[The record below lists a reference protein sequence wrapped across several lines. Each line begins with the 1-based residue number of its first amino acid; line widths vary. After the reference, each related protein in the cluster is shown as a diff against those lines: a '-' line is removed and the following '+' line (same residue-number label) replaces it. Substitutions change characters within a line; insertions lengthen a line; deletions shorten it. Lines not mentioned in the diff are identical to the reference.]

1 MRQPA
6 GLKHEAFIVRNGRS
20 YTRMGLSTN
29 TWKEG
34 RCPSSRKPFIPS
46 NAGFSCAAA
55 WQPPFPTVL
64 FPVPMAAGGDSPPWC
79 PPAGGDRLR
88 RTQNAICR
96 SSASS
101 PHFREN
107 EKKSQQARCIFLN
120 NWIEVCGIHLL
131 NKQNKTDQSGAGA
144 AATSGRAGVS
154 QGWRA
159 WSCPRASPGSL
170 RAAGPGLSEG
180 ALPTC
185 WGGLGAPGPGES
197 SVLSH
202 RRGYEL

>member
-1 MRQPA
+1 MLWPGNHRSQPCCSLSQWQQEVTALRGAHQLEETGCA
-6 GLKHEAFIVRNGRS
+6 GLK
-20 YTRMGLSTN
+20 T
-29 TWKEG
+29 
-34 RCPSSRKPFIPS
+34 PS
-46 NAGFSCAAA
+46 AGA
-55 WQPPFPTVL
+55 PPLLHTS
-64 FPVPMAAGGDSPPWC
+64 GK
-79 PPAGGDRLR
+79 
-88 RTQNAICR
+88 
-96 SSASS
+96 
-101 PHFREN
+101 N

-120 NWIEVCGIHLL
+120 NWIEVYGIHLL
-131 NKQNKTDQSGAGA
+131 NKQNKINQSGADA

-159 WSCPRASPGSL
+159 WSRPRASPGSL

>member
-1 MRQPA
+1 
-6 GLKHEAFIVRNGRS
+6 
-20 YTRMGLSTN
+20 MGLSTN
-29 TWKEG
+29 TWKG

-64 FPVPMAAGGDSPPWC
+64 VPVPMAAGGDSPPWC

-120 NWIEVCGIHLL
+120 NWIEVYGIHLL
-131 NKQNKTDQSGAGA
+131 NKQNKINQSGADA

-159 WSCPRASPGSL
+159 WSRPRALPGSL

-180 ALPTC
+180 ASPPA
-185 WGGLGAPGPGES
+185 GVVSGLQAPGGVFSPQSQAG
-197 SVLSH
+197 V
-202 RRGYEL
+202 